1 MKTTKKYGKQADA
14 ALQLWVKLARASAT
28 FGKLSADNIRTFG
41 LTEPQ
46 FAVIECLGHLGPLK
60 HGELSKKMLVS
71 GGNITC
77 VIDNLEKENLV
88 ERIQSKKDRR
98 AIMVRLT
105 PKGQRFFKEK
115 FIHHAKFITTISSVL
130 TMAEQNQLASLLK
143 KFGLALQ
150 EQFPENRNENE

>member
-1 MKTTKKYGKQADA
+1 MKTTEKYGKQADA

-130 TMAEQNQLASLLK
+130 TVTEQNQLASLLK